1 MNAIW
6 KFPLTAEETEIEA
19 PIEHFLTVQ
28 MQGDTPCVWAIV
40 NPDKTPRKYKVVII
54 GTGWECQRIDASKY
68 IGTVQAGMYVWHSL
82 RHTHATMLAEAG
94 MPQKYTQHRLGHK
107 DISVTLKYYT
117 HLTDKMSEIG
127 GKILESMFADND
139 DD

>member
-1 MNAIW
+1 MTYRHTRGQYHILWESNSLTFYKTLFARMNNVAAGNFID
-6 KFPLTAEETEIEA
+6 EETGESLIHYELGVKD
-19 PIEHFLTVQ
+19 FTF
-28 MQGDTPCVWAIV
+28 
-40 NPDKTPRKYKVVII
+40 
-54 GTGWECQRIDASKY
+54 
-68 IGTVQAGMYVWHSL
+68 HSL

-94 MPQKYTQHRLGHK
+94 MPQKYTQQRLGHK

>member
-40 NPDKTPRKYKVVII
+40 NLDRPKRQYKISI
-54 GTGWECQRIDASKY
+54 LGTGWECPRIDAAKY
-68 IGTVQAGMYVWHSL
+68 IGTFQENGYVWHCFWEQIPARIS
-82 RHTHATMLAEAG
+82 TQQPTFTMFS
-94 MPQKYTQHRLGHK
+94 K
-107 DISVTLKYYT
+107 
-117 HLTDKMSEIG
+117 LT
-127 GKILESMFADND
+127 
-139 DD
+139 